1 MPSQDES
8 PALRVA
14 RARVEAWSK
23 KGLDT
28 ARSLLAPGVHVTA
41 THTGPC
47 PPPTDLTGADDY
59 MTGLTAFA
67 EPIVPGS
74 VRELAGVG
82 DDHNALL
89 ALDLQAVF
97 DPSGPA
103 VPAVPSGSRSRAAR
117 TGPTPTA
124 RSDLPEDHDDHQ

>member
-1 MPSQDES
+1 MPSQDEP

-14 RARVEAWSK
+14 RAHVEAWSK
-23 KGLDT
+23 KDWDT

-41 THTGPC
+41 THTGPY

-89 ALDLQAVF
+89 PWTCRPRSTRRARRCREHRLD
-97 DPSGPA
+97 PGP
-103 VPAVPSGSRSRAAR
+103 RAAR

-124 RSDLPEDHDDHQ
+124 RSDLIGGPR

>member
-47 PPPTDLTGADDY
+47 PPPTDLTGAGDY
-59 MTGLTAFA
+59 MTVSSAFA
-67 EPIVPGS
+67 EPIVP
-74 VRELAGVG
+74 
-82 DDHNALL
+82 
-89 ALDLQAVF
+89 
-97 DPSGPA
+97 
-103 VPAVPSGSRSRAAR
+103 AACASWP
-117 TGPTPTA
+117 G
-124 RSDLPEDHDDHQ
+124 

>member
-41 THTGPC
+41 THTGSY
-47 PPPTDLTGADDY
+47 PPPTDLTGADDH
-59 MTGLTAFA
+59 MTGLTGFA
-67 EPIVPGS
+67 S
-74 VRELAGVG
+74 
-82 DDHNALL
+82 
-89 ALDLQAVF
+89 
-97 DPSGPA
+97 PSC
-103 VPAVPSGSRSRAAR
+103 RAACASWR
-117 TGPTPTA
+117 G
-124 RSDLPEDHDDHQ
+124 